1 MRSTRT
7 RLLYLEAVGWSQRCY
22 WDSLTFSRRS
32 KSLQAPYQSV
42 LDRGVVKCTG
52 YMVTGGKNIRLM
64 IFWSFTLGATGC
76 RWQTAQTCGVA
87 TPQGS
92 VRLLKRSSSFS
103 VQDQITESTLILDHE
118 ICNRWERGG
127 RPPRKE
133 GRRMQMDRCQND
145 GLTLLSH
152 EAPEAVTWRG
162 QTSPSLSQ

>member
-1 MRSTRT
+1 MLSIRT
-7 RLLYLEAVGWSQRCY
+7 RLLYLEAVGWSQRCH

-92 VRLLKRSSSFS
+92 VTEEEQLFLCAGPNNRIDPYIRSRDMQSMGARRKT
-103 VQDQITESTLILDHE
+103 TE
-118 ICNRWERGG
+118 
-127 RPPRKE
+127 E
-133 GRRMQMDRCQND
+133 GRTPHAD
-145 GLTLLSH
+145 G
-152 EAPEAVTWRG
+152 PV
-162 QTSPSLSQ
+162 PK